1 MANQH
6 THRQRVL
13 RGIDD
18 ALTAD
23 FDDAAKRTGSDRSS
37 VTRAFW
43 EWFVGRPGAKLPER
57 PGPANRDLNQPD
69 YCEGT
74 TPSTTEGA
82 P

>member
-6 THRQRVL
+6 RHRQRVL

-18 ALTAD
+18 DLADD
-23 FDDAAKRTGSDRSS
+23 FDKAARNSGSDRSS

-57 PGPANRDLNQPD
+57 PGPQSAD
-69 YCEGT
+69 
-74 TPSTTEGA
+74 
-82 P
+82 